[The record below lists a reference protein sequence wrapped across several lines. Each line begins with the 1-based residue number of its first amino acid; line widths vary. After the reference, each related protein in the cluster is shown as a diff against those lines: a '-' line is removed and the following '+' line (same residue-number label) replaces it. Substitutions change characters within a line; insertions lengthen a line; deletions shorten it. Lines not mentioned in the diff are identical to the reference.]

1 MGHALYD
8 RKRGS
13 NVDIKSLFFAPD
25 PNRCMMKSYTN
36 LKKLGSGA
44 FGSVYKAQCRL
55 TAEWRAIKSMRSL
68 RP

>member
-25 PNRCMMKSYTN
+25 PNRRLGAMRCACMPAGGN
-36 LKKLGSGA
+36 P
-44 FGSVYKAQCRL
+44 
-55 TAEWRAIKSMRSL
+55 AINVL
-68 RP
+68 L